1 MSEEDQR
8 NENDANPMNP
18 NSNTAQPE
26 KKSKRQLKKERKLAR
41 EENATMDGSNPETTK
56 PKRPIDPTKNATVF
70 LGQLSRDT
78 SEDQIRDF
86 FKQHD
91 IEVRDVR
98 MMREKET
105 NKFRGMAFVDIP
117 DGCVCKALELH
128 RTYFNGKQINVE
140 ETKNGGKHSAK
151 KKDFISRMR
160 KLHNE
165 RTREQNNA
173 FIEEYLKAKKAK
185 FVWSE
190 FDQKARD
197 AVVTFPKDD
206 MKKIL
211 DSLLKTNFTKVRDK
225 NTFLM
230 GIVRRVRKE
239 ATEKNE

>member
-1 MSEEDQR
+1 MEE
-8 NENDANPMNP
+8 
-18 NSNTAQPE
+18 S
-26 KKSKRQLKKERKLAR
+26 
-41 EENATMDGSNPETTK
+41 
-56 PKRPIDPTKNATVF
+56 TVLF
-70 LGQLSRDT
+70 PS
-78 SEDQIRDF
+78 
-86 FKQHD
+86 
-91 IEVRDVR
+91 VC
-98 MMREKET
+98 M
-105 NKFRGMAFVDIP
+105 VDM
-117 DGCVCKALELH
+117 
-128 RTYFNGKQINVE
+128 Q
-140 ETKNGGKHSAK
+140 K

-165 RTREQNNA
+165 RTTEQNVEILILSHRQNA

-185 FVWSE
+185 FVWSVGKNSFPHGQE